1 MRQTFSNTVLTINS
15 KDIESIKEKLEVND
29 KIFVVELDGTN
40 IQSWRKYISEIQSKF
55 RFPTPC
61 FDSYDRY
68 LDWMRDLEWLN
79 KDEFVLIINYFSV
92 FLKDDPELRN
102 QIISDFV
109 EVILPFCQDEIKKVV
124 VEGKAK
130 PFVVYLVD

>member
-40 IQSWRKYISEIQSKF
+40 IQSWRKF

-79 KDEFVLIINYFSV
+79 RDEFVLIINYFSV